1 MSLNLKRRHMTE
13 SQRAAV
19 ASELESLKH
28 GQRADLAARDA
39 NLHVSPVTREQ
50 AAEILQVSPRSVATA
65 AKISRDAP
73 AEIFEAVKA
82 GTSERGEPE
91 VAADD

>member
-13 SQRAAV
+13 SQRGAV
-19 ASELESLKH
+19 ALELANMKRGRPSTENVGIPTISQSDAASL
-28 GQRADLAARDA
+28 LNVSRD
-39 NLHVSPVTREQ
+39 T
-50 AAEILQVSPRSVATA
+50 VATA

-91 VAADD
+91 GAADD

>member
-1 MSLNLKRRHMTE
+1 MNTLNNLGYCMTN
-13 SQRAAV
+13 STDK
-19 ASELESLKH
+19 S
-28 GQRADLAARDA
+28 A
-39 NLHVSPVTREQ
+39 NLHTSQST
-50 AAEILQVSPRSVATA
+50 AAEMLQVSTRSVATA

-91 VAADD
+91 GAADD